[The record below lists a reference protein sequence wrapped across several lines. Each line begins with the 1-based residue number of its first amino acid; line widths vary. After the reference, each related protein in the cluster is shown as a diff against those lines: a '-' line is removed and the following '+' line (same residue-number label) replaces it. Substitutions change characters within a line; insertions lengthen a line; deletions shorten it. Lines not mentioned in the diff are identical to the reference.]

1 MSQLVVRTDPET
13 DRALEHLVELTG
25 RKRSEVVREAI
36 RAAEYEALLT
46 LAAQQAAAL
55 RDDPHDRAE
64 VAAAAADLEP
74 LRAW

>member
-13 DRALEHLVELTG
+13 DRALEHLVALTG

-36 RAAEYEALLT
+36 RAAEHEALLA
-46 LAAQQAAAL
+46 LAARQADAL
-55 RDDPHDRAE
+55 RDDPQDRAE